1 MGKQHLK
8 KKIIPKTDF
17 ILLSEVVS
25 EAKEKF
31 EGYNLQTQL
40 NQYLYLQGNIYNS
53 AKASKSEN
61 ICNICVAKHGLAGL
75 LLNAIDNAFSKEA
88 RN

>member
-1 MGKQHLK
+1 MGKQYLK

-17 ILLSEVVS
+17 ILLSDIVA

-31 EGYNLQTQL
+31 EGYNLRTQL
-40 NQYLYLQGNIYNS
+40 NQYLYLQGKISRAANTP
-53 AKASKSEN
+53 AKLQTAF
-61 ICNICVAKHGLAGL
+61 VKHKLAAL
-75 LLNAIDNAFSKEA
+75 LLNGIETLLQPEA